1 MGAATDS
8 SAVVDTKLKLIG
20 LSGVPRVRL
29 GDGSVMPTI
38 TCGNTQCPIY
48 AIGEKA
54 ADLIKADNP

>member
-8 SAVVDTKLKLIG
+8 SAVVDPKLKLIG
-20 LSGVPRVRL
+20 LSGVPRVRVA
-29 GDGSVMPTI
+29 DASIMPVI
-38 TCGNTQCPIY
+38 TSGNTQCPVY